1 MVMSREKDESF
12 ILRASEERYRL
23 LFDCI
28 SDAVLVHPFHEDGS
42 PETFVEVN
50 HAACARLGYTR
61 EELLAMSPQDIDT
74 AEGFAAGQEAMRT
87 LKAEGFARWEGTH
100 VTRDGKRIP
109 VEITNRRFEL
119 DGKPMILAAVR
130 DISDR
135 KNAERAFRE
144 HEDTL
149 NALLNGTTDLAFL
162 VEPGGGLAAF
172 NEAFIRFLGT
182 GRGASS
188 PQPQELAGVSIW
200 TLDALPLGA
209 EVRKSAAEVVRTG
222 RPARIESALGSSV
235 YDVGIF
241 AIPGPGSV
249 MRQAFFIRDVTAVRQ
264 TEEQLRQ
271 SQKMEAVGRLAGGI
285 AHDFNNLITVIRGFS
300 ELVLG
305 ELPGD
310 SRMAE
315 DVAQVKA
322 AADRAAELTARLLTF
337 SRKQV
342 VAPRVVEP
350 AALIRGLEGMLR
362 RVIGED
368 ISISTDLAGDTGRI
382 MADAGQ
388 VEQVMMNL
396 AVNARDAMPQGGRLT
411 ITCSNQSVAERPQPD
426 FPGLAPGE
434 YVRIQITDTGYG
446 MDRETLS
453 RIFEPFFTTKEEGKG
468 TGMGLSTVYGIVAQA
483 GGRIYCTSSRGEGT
497 TFTIFVPRLL
507 GPASEPAR
515 AELPRRPAGGS
526 ERVLLVEDEDAVRG
540 YVRRVL
546 ENGGYHVLE
555 AGSGESALQIV
566 EAGHTVIDLLLT
578 DVVMPGMGGPELA
591 SRVAVLVPDVRTLF
605 ISGYGRPAL
614 ERRGALSSRAPL
626 LGKPFDE
633 VSLLSAVREVLSA

>member
-1 MVMSREKDESF
+1 MSPSQEAPQEPPQQDEPSLQGRIHSIYRANPAGMGVVANR
-12 ILRASEERYRL
+12 IL
-23 LFDCI
+23 
-28 SDAVLVHPFHEDGS
+28 
-42 PETFVEVN
+42 VEVN
-50 HAACARLGYTR
+50 DRLCRMTGYTA
-61 EELLAMSPQDIDT
+61 EELLGNDARLLYVSD
-74 AEGFAAGQEAMRT
+74 EEYERVGRRGFAQ
-87 LKAEGFARWEGTH
+87 AEDEGTTTTETLWRRKDGSVLDVLLGSSPIRLGAPEYG
-100 VTRDGKRIP
+100 VTFTALD
-109 VEITNRRFEL
+109 IT
-119 DGKPMILAAVR
+119 GWKA
-130 DISDR
+130 
-135 KNAERAFRE
+135 AERTVQQNE
-144 HEDTL
+144 KTL
-149 NALLNGTTDLAFL
+149 DALLNATTDLAVL
-162 VEPGGGLAAF
+162 VEPDGTLAAF
-172 NEAFIRFLGT
+172 NDAFARLLG
-182 GRGASS
+182 GGSPRALSGASLW
-188 PQPQELAGVSIW
+188 ELEGLP
-200 TLDALPLGA
+200 LDAR
-209 EVRKSAAEVVRTG
+209 VRREAAEVARSGT
-222 RPARIESALGSSV
+222 PARVESLHGAQV

-241 AIPGPGSV
+241 PIPGPGGIP
-249 MRQAFFIRDVTAVRQ
+249 RIAYFIRDVTSVRQ

-310 SRMAE
+310 SRLAE

-342 VAPRVVEP
+342 VAPRIVEP
-350 AALIRGLEGMLR
+350 AALVRGLEGMLR

-368 ISISTDLAGDTGRI
+368 IAFATDFAADTGRI

-388 VEQVMMNL
+388 VEQVVMNL
-396 AVNARDAMPQGGRLT
+396 AVNARDAMPRGGRLT
-411 ITCSNQSVAERPQPD
+411 ITAANQLVAERQEPD

-434 YVRIQITDTGYG
+434 YVRLEISDTGHG

-453 RIFEPFFTTKEEGKG
+453 RIFEPFFTTKEAGKG
-468 TGMGLSTVYGIVAQA
+468 TGMGLSTVYGIVAQS
-483 GGRIYCTSSRGEGT
+483 GGRIYCTSNRGEGT
-497 TFTIFVPRLL
+497 TFTIFFPRLL
-507 GPASEPAR
+507 GPAAEPAR
-515 AELPRRPAGGS
+515 AEPHRRPAGGS

-555 AGSGESALQIV
+555 AGSGESALRIV
-566 EAGHTVIDLLLT
+566 ESERGTIDLLLT

-591 SRVAVLVPDVRTLF
+591 SRVAGLVPAVRTLY

-614 ERRGALSSRAPL
+614 ERRGAFSSGAPL